1 MPFNPHTPK
10 DVGDMLA
17 AIGAKKIEDLF
28 DEIPK
33 ELRIESLA
41 GIPDALN
48 EMQTGKLMMARAVQD
63 GLPLNFIGA
72 GAYEHHIPA
81 AVWAVTTRGEFY
93 SAYTPY
99 QAEASQG
106 TLQLIYEYQTMISSL
121 TGMEVSNASLY
132 DGGSAVAE
140 ASLMSVRAH
149 RKSRSQRILVPT
161 TVHPHYRK
169 VAVATATGQG
179 VRFEEIACPKGYL
192 SVADLKKYEGEDITA
207 IVIQQPN
214 FFGVLEDVD
223 AITEWAHANG
233 AMVIGSVNPTSL
245 AILKPPGEWGTK
257 GADIACGDCQPL
269 GVPLSSGGP
278 YAGFL
283 TAKMEFVRQ
292 MPGRIV
298 GRTVDADGKQG
309 FALTLQAREQHIR
322 RGKATSNI
330 CTNQGLL
337 VTAATIYLSLL
348 GPEGLG
354 RVANE
359 SHRRANELVAARD
372 KLSAL
377 DRENIR
383 KVASLKFAQDL
394 APDAMQGMIAVDK
407 NGITQVAR
415 LPAEGD
421 PTLGRIERIRERD
434 TAVVDTV
441 NDYYA
446 SFAESI
452 DDSYDSWRQTSFTEL
467 EKEMRARSSARTR
480 TVLGAAALLA
490 SIFAPTSC
498 NTYDACRINDAMRTA
513 GTMGGIAAVLS
524 GIKKYADARVHADAL
539 KELTQS
545 FQAEVAP
552 QVVEVEGHTLRLTG
566 TAEDQYREWRK
577 LLKQLYIEETG
588 AAAVAAPAAAPAPA
602 TTTATS
608 TVQPPSS

>member
-1 MPFNPHTPK
+1 MKLKLLAASTLAIPLLLAGCVTSETKPIPK
-10 DVGDMLA
+10 IAAKQATVHIPQNELLDVGIRVFDPGIPKNIENDDEAL
-17 AIGAKKIEDLF
+17 AKKRIYPDLRKA
-28 DEIPK
+28 EARYMPTLLRSTLEETAQWGAVRVIPATADFVDV
-33 ELRIESLA
+33 IV
-41 GIPDALN
+41 
-48 EMQTGKLMMARAVQD
+48 TGKVIDSNGGFMAVDISAVD
-63 GLPLNFIGA
+63 AAGRVWMKDKRFSSLVDL
-72 GAYEHHIPA
+72 GAYKTNA
-81 AVWAVTTRGEFY
+81 ALKARDPFQNVY
-93 SAYTPY
+93 S
-99 QAEASQG
+99 Q
-106 TLQLIYEYQTMISSL
+106 
-121 TGMEVSNASLY
+121 
-132 DGGSAVAE
+132 
-140 ASLMSVRAH
+140 
-149 RKSRSQRILVPT
+149 
-161 TVHPHYRK
+161 
-169 VAVATATGQG
+169 
-179 VRFEEIACPKGYL
+179 IAN
-192 SVADLKKYEGEDITA
+192 D
-207 IVIQQPN
+207 
-214 FFGVLEDVD
+214 
-223 AITEWAHANG
+223 
-233 AMVIGSVNPTSL
+233 
-245 AILKPPGEWGTK
+245 
-257 GADIACGDCQPL
+257 
-269 GVPLSSGGP
+269 
-278 YAGFL
+278 
-283 TAKMEFVRQ
+283 
-292 MPGRIV
+292 
-298 GRTVDADGKQG
+298 
-309 FALTLQAREQHIR
+309 
-322 RGKATSNI
+322 
-330 CTNQGLL
+330 
-337 VTAATIYLSLL
+337 
-348 GPEGLG
+348 
-354 RVANE
+354 
-359 SHRRANELVAARD
+359 LVAARD

-394 APDAMQGMIAVDK
+394 APDAMQGMTALDK

-490 SIFAPTSC
+490 SIFAPNSC
-498 NTYDACRINDAMRTA
+498 STYDACRINDAMRTA

-577 LLKQLYIEETG
+577 LLKQLYLEETG
-588 AAAVAAPAAAPAPA
+588 AAAAAAPAAAPAPA